1 MIRLPPIS
9 TRTDTLFPYTTLCR
23 SPYYFVGKDETLALG
38 SGIPF
43 GLNSRQMTAWM
54 FRGNGLKLMRE
65 FYKKYNIIS
74 FPMGNTGTQMG
85 GWFRKPIETLDDVKG
100 LKIRIPG
107 LAGNVFARLGA
118 VPQQIPGSD
127 IYTSQTERASCRER
141 V

>member
-23 SPYYFVGKDETLALG
+23 SPYYFVGKDETFALG

-43 GLNSRQMTAWM
+43 GFNSRQMTAWM

-74 FPMGNTGTQMG
+74 YPMGNTGTQMG
-85 GWFRKPIETLDDVKG
+85 RSEGHKSELQSLMRVAYAVFCLIKTINVVPRQPS
-100 LKIRIPG
+100 IRF
-107 LAGNVFARLGA
+107 NV
-118 VPQQIPGSD
+118 
-127 IYTSQTERASCRER
+127 
-141 V
+141 